1 MEIQISRSGGFAG
14 VDEELA
20 RVDTAALDAQQATAL
35 ESRLD
40 EVGFFTLPSELPTPS
55 VGADQFTYSVTVG
68 DDRGSH
74 TVSYRD
80 DGTGTSGA
88 GPLSEVVEMV
98 LGTSPA

>member
-14 VDEELA
+14 VDEQLA
-20 RVDTAALDAQQATAL
+20 RVDTAALDAQQAAAL

-40 EVGFFTLPSELPTPS
+40 EVGFFTLPSELPTQS
-55 VGADQFTYSVTVG
+55 VGADQFTYSVTISG
-68 DDRGSH
+68 DRGSH
-74 TVSYRD
+74 TVSYQD

-88 GPLSEVVEMV
+88 GSLSEIVEMV